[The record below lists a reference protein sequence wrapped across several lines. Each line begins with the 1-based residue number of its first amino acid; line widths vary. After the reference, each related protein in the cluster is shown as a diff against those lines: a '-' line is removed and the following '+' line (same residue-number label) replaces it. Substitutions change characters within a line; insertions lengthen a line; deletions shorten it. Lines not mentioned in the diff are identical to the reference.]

1 MQFGVV
7 TGNDI
12 ITSET
17 DEDGVSFQ
25 PFNTIPPDSFAIVT
39 RVTDSLWIV
48 AGGGDPITIGPFIMT
63 SSKLGSGDYF
73 A

>member
-1 MQFGVV
+1 
-7 TGNDI
+7 
-12 ITSET
+12 T

-25 PFNTIPPDSFAIVT
+25 PFNTILPNSFAIVT
-39 RVTDSLWIV
+39 RVSDTLWLV

-63 SSKLGSGDYF
+63 QSLLGSGDYY